1 MALLGTLGWIV
12 PVVPGTGAAEAAWAC
27 AGALLAAAALFSL
40 RTDALRRAESVPSES
55 VPAAAGRRP
64 RNVLIV
70 GAGQRGLALAQEM
83 QEHPEHGYRV
93 VGFVEDDPEKIAS
106 SNGFKVLGDTSAIL
120 ELAERHA
127 VDEIVIAYA
136 PSWQE
141 KLLRDLLLTGQDE
154 RVHVKVL
161 PTLYEAVIGGLPTE
175 TIQDIPLLRLN
186 GRKPSAAYLASK
198 RVLDVVVSLGILAI
212 TAPAVA
218 LAALAVKLTSPGPAF
233 FRQRRVGLGGREFTI
248 YKLRTMILDAESHT
262 GPVLATE
269 DDERVTPVG
278 RFLRRTR
285 LDEIPQLF
293 NVLRGEMAVVGP
305 RPERPEFVK
314 IYLREVAGYRKR
326 LEVKP
331 GVTGLAQVYGGYLT
345 SVYDKLK
352 YDWMYVYKRSLL
364 LDLKILWLTM
374 GVVLARSGY

>member
-1 MALLGTLGWIV
+1 
-12 PVVPGTGAAEAAWAC
+12 
-27 AGALLAAAALFSL
+27 
-40 RTDALRRAESVPSES
+40 
-55 VPAAAGRRP
+55 
-64 RNVLIV
+64 VLIV

-364 LDLKILWLTM
+364 LDLKILWLTV